1 MLIEG
6 RKCKGHRDEGPKRV
20 ASWSRVDSTGR
31 KSIAINGVKWR
42 GFATERSYPYP
53 RGRRR

>member
-42 GFATERSYPYP
+42 GFATERSYP